1 LQTQPF
7 SFQRRLKEIGMF
19 FAGKDE
25 VHKTIRRLVRR
36 LTRANISYAIMGGM
50 AVNAHRHERTT
61 RDVDVLLTPAGFDE
75 FRRLYVPKYYENI
88 EGRARRFVDKA
99 NQRSVDFLL
108 TGHFPG
114 RGDHGPFSFPDPN
127 DVKETINKI
136 EVVNLVN
143 LVQLKLAARRY
154 QDFADVVNLI
164 KYNDLDESL
173 LDRFHPS
180 VRRDFIECLEEKRRE
195 DEYEARQ

>member
-25 VHKTIRRLVRR
+25 VHKTMRRLVRR
-36 LTRANISYAIMGGM
+36 LTRANISYAIIGGM

-75 FRRLYVPKYYENI
+75 FRRRYVPKYYENI

-114 RGDHGPFSFPDPN
+114 RSGPGPFSFPNPN
-127 DVKETINKI
+127 DVKEIINKI

-154 QDFADVVNLI
+154 ESF
-164 KYNDLDESL
+164 LDCL
-173 LDRFHPS
+173 HPS
-180 VRRDFIECLEEKRRE
+180 VRRDYTECLEEKRRE
-195 DEYEARQ
+195 DEFEARQ